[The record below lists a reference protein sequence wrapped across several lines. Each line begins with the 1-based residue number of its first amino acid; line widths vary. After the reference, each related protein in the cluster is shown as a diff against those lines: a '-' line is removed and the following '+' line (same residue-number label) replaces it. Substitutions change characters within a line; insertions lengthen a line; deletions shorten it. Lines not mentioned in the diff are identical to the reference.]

1 MEAVVWRK
9 LGVFRRW
16 PAFFSAMVYALAAAV
31 LLLVMTITAPG
42 HAKAEPATPSSPIL
56 QQPASASNAHQPA
69 SDGVTR
75 MSARKI
81 PCTCRMN
88 NQDYEVGQQVCIRG
102 QQAVCGQVLNNT
114 AWRFLGDA
122 CPTS

>member
-1 MEAVVWRK
+1 MEAVVWQK
-9 LGVFRRW
+9 IGVFRRW

-31 LLLVMTITAPG
+31 LLLILTVTAP
-42 HAKAEPATPSSPIL
+42 
-56 QQPASASNAHQPA
+56 SNAHADETSPYSPVAQQTA
-69 SDGVTR
+69 GSSTTNTGDATVV
-75 MSARKI
+75 SARKI

-88 NQDYEVGQQVCIRG
+88 QQDYQVGDQVCIRG
-102 QQAVCGQVLNNT
+102 QRAVCGQVLNNT